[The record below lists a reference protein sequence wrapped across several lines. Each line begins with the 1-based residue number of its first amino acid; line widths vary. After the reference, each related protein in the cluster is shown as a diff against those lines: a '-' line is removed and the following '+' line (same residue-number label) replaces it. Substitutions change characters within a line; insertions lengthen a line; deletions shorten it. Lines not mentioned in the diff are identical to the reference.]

1 MNNIS
6 KRSIANGVNFINIK
20 DSKFKTSKLSF
31 NMLMPLK
38 DDTVSAN
45 AILPFILRRSCKKYP
60 NFTQLKRKLANLYG
74 ASIYA
79 DVRKLGEVQLISLS
93 AVFLDDKY
101 ALNKEVLS
109 GELTDLLCN
118 MIFEPNIEN
127 EEFNADDINQEKRQL
142 IETIDSEYNDKRL
155 YAKNRCEEIMCSN
168 EAYGINVLGKKE
180 QVERLTNK
188 DIYSAWLRILKSARI
203 EIILLGNVESTS
215 VYTKFEDR
223 FKNIKR
229 GDIVDC
235 STNVIKEANQVKEI
249 NETIDISQA
258 KLVMGFRTNSAVP
271 SREVDA
277 TRLMSALF
285 GETPQSKLFLNVR
298 EKLGLC
304 YYCSSSY
311 CKEKGIMFVQSG
323 VNAKNIDTAKTEIIK
338 QLNSIKAGDF
348 SDEDLKSTKLSLSNS
363 LTSLSDY
370 LSRLESWYLS
380 QLFSETIKSPE
391 EKVDDILN
399 IDKKAVMEAA
409 NKVTLDT
416 VYMLVGEGNE

>member
-6 KRSIANGVNFINIK
+6 KRSIADGVNFINIK
-20 DSKFKTSKLSF
+20 DSRFKTSKLSF
-31 NMLMPLK
+31 NMFMPLK

-79 DVRKLGEVQLISLS
+79 DVRKLGEVQVLSLS

-127 EEFNADDINQEKRQL
+127 EEFNPDDINQERRQL

-155 YAKNRCEEIMCSN
+155 YARNRCEEIMCSD
-168 EAYGINVLGKKE
+168 EAYGINVLGKRE
-180 QVERLTNK
+180 QVEKLTNE
-188 DIYSAWLRILKSARI
+188 DIYSAWLRNLKSARI
-203 EIILLGNVESTS
+203 EIILIGNVESTS

-223 FKNIKR
+223 FKHIKR
-229 GDIVDC
+229 EDIVDC
-235 STNVIKEANQVKEI
+235 STTVIKTANQLKEVS
-249 NETIDISQA
+249 ETIDVSQA
-258 KLVMGFRTNSAVP
+258 KLVMGFRTNNAVP
-271 SREVDA
+271 NREVDA

-311 CKEKGIMFVQSG
+311 YKEKGIMYVQSG
-323 VNAKNIDTAKTEIIK
+323 VDAKNINTAKTEIIN
-338 QLNSIKAGDF
+338 QLESIKAGDF
-348 SDEDLKSTKLSLSNS
+348 NDEDLKTTKLSLSNS

-370 LSRLESWYLS
+370 LSRLENWYLS
-380 QLFSETIKSPE
+380 QVFSETIKSPE
-391 EKVDDILN
+391 EKVDDILK
-399 IDKKAVMEAA
+399 IDKKAVIEAA

-416 VYMLVGEGNE
+416 VYTLVAEGDE